1 MTTLTILILVL
12 LIGLLLG
19 LPIFMALGIST
30 CVALLVT
37 DVPLSMIPQTLF
49 RGVDQFPLLAIP
61 CFILAGSIMEYSGVT
76 RQIIEVVRKPAG
88 IMHGGLG
95 VATILACMFFS
106 AISGSGP
113 GTVAAVGSLMIP
125 SMIRGVIAS
134 VSITGMFL
142 AGMVPGLMIGLAH
155 CFVAWL
161 VAKRLKFVEK
171 PEKFNFMDFLK
182 ACWQGKWALA
192 SPVVILGGI
201 YAGIF
206 TPVEASIVAVFWAL
220 FVGGLINRQLT
231 FGKLYQALQDGVMIS
246 GTVLVIV
253 GTSTLFGQL
262 LTFEQAPTR
271 MANMILAISADW
283 FIVMLM
289 MIAVFYVLGMFMETL
304 STIIILTPVLLPV
317 VTKLGIDPI
326 HFGIIFVV
334 TNEVAFLTPPLGVN
348 LFVASKMAGH
358 PCAAAH
364 RGDHRLHPDSGLFP
378 DFQHLAAAPAG
389 IREILAN
396 RQSGFQAR
404 SGDGFD
410 RKYGGSGCLM
420 VRSSR
425 GSSCFGRSQRWG

>member
-1 MTTLTILILVL
+1 MSTLTVLILVL
-12 LIGLLLG
+12 MISLLLG

-30 CVALLVT
+30 CMALLVT

-76 RQIIEVVRKPAG
+76 RQIIDVVRKPAG

-125 SMIRGVIAS
+125 SMIRSGYDRGYAGAVASSGGTLGILIPPSNPMIIYGVIAS

-142 AGMVPGLMIGLAH
+142 AGMIPGLMIGLAH
-155 CFVAWL
+155 CFVAWV
-161 VAKRLKFVEK
+161 VAKRLKFIEQ
-171 PEKFNFMDFLK
+171 PEKFNARDFLTT
-182 ACWQGKWALA
+182 CWTSKWALA

-220 FVGGLINRQLT
+220 FVGGVINRQLT
-231 FGKLYQALQDGVMIS
+231 FQKFYQSLQDGAMIA
-246 GTVLVIV
+246 GTVIVIV
-253 GTSTLFGQL
+253 GTSSLFGQL
-262 LTFEQAPTR
+262 LSFEQAPTK
-271 MANMILAISADW
+271 MANMILSLSNNW
-283 FIVMLM
+283 FVVLLLLIV
-289 MIAVFYVLGMFMETL
+289 VFYVLGMFMETL
-304 STIIILTPVLLPV
+304 STIIILTPILLPV

-348 LFVASKMAGH
+348 LFVASKMADVSLERLAIH
-358 PCAAAH
+358 VLPHIAAITICI
-364 RGDHRLHPDSGLFP
+364 L
-378 DFQHLAAAPAG
+378 
-389 IREILAN
+389 ILAYFPFF
-396 RQSGFQAR
+396 STWLPHLLG
-404 SGDGFD
+404 
-410 RKYGGSGCLM
+410 YGK
-420 VRSSR
+420 
-425 GSSCFGRSQRWG
+425 F

>member
-12 LIGLLLG
+12 VIGLLLG

-30 CVALLVT
+30 CVALLAT

-76 RQIIEVVRKPAG
+76 RQIIDVVRKPAG

-125 SMIRGVIAS
+125 SMIRSGYDRAYAGAVASSGGTLGILIPPSNPMIIYGVIAS

-155 CFVAWL
+155 CFVAWI
-161 VAKRLKFVEK
+161 VAKRLKFIEK
-171 PEKFNFMDFLK
+171 PEKFKLMDFLK

-220 FVGGLINRQLT
+220 FVGGVVNRQLT

-271 MANMILAISADW
+271 MANMILSISTDW
-283 FIVMLM
+283 FIVLLLL
-289 MIAVFYVLGMFMETL
+289 IAVFYVLGMFMETL

-348 LFVASKMAGH
+348 LFVASKMADVSLERLAIH
-358 PCAAAH
+358 VLPHIAAITVCI
-364 RGDHRLHPDSGLFP
+364 L
-378 DFQHLAAAPAG
+378 
-389 IREILAN
+389 ILAYFPFF
-396 RQSGFQAR
+396 STWLPHLLG
-404 SGDGFD
+404 
-410 RKYGGSGCLM
+410 YGK
-420 VRSSR
+420 
-425 GSSCFGRSQRWG
+425 F

>member
-1 MTTLTILILVL
+1 MSTLAILILVL
-12 LIGLLLG
+12 IIGLLLG
-19 LPIFMALGIST
+19 LPIFMALGVST

-76 RQIIEVVRKPAG
+76 RQIIDVVRKPAG
-88 IMHGGLG
+88 VMHGGLG

-125 SMIRGVIAS
+125 SMIRSGYDRGYAGAVASSGGTLGILIPPSNPMIIYGVIAS

-142 AGMVPGLMIGLAH
+142 AGMIPGLMIGLAH
-155 CFVAWL
+155 CFVAWI
-161 VAKRLKFVEK
+161 VAKRLKFIEK
-171 PEKFNFMDFLK
+171 PERFNLIEFLK
-182 ACWQGKWALA
+182 AFWLGKWALA

-220 FVGGLINRQLT
+220 FVGGVINRQLT
-231 FGKLYQALQDGVMIS
+231 ISNLYQALQDGAMIT
-246 GTVLVIV
+246 GTVIVIV

-271 MANMILAISADW
+271 MANMILSISNDW
-283 FIVMLM
+283 FVVMLLL
-289 MIAVFYVLGMFMETL
+289 IAVFYVLGMFMETL

-348 LFVASKMAGH
+348 LFVASKMADVSLERLAIH
-358 PCAAAH
+358 VLPHIAAITVCILVLAY
-364 RGDHRLHPDSGLFP
+364 FP
-378 DFQHLAAAPAG
+378 FFSTWLPHLLG
-389 IREILAN
+389 
-396 RQSGFQAR
+396 
-404 SGDGFD
+404 
-410 RKYGGSGCLM
+410 YGK
-420 VRSSR
+420 
-425 GSSCFGRSQRWG
+425 F

>member
-1 MTTLTILILVL
+1 MSILAIVILALIISL
-12 LIGLLLG
+12 LFGM
-19 LPIFMALGIST
+19 PIFMTLGIST
-30 CVALLVT
+30 CVALLAS

-61 CFILAGSIMEYSGVT
+61 CFVLAGSIMEYSGVT
-76 RQIIEVVRKPAG
+76 RQIIDVVRKPAG
-88 IMHGGLG
+88 VIHGGLG

-125 SMIRGVIAS
+125 SMIRSGYDPAYAGAVASSGGTLGILIPPSNPMIIYGVIAS

-155 CFVAWL
+155 CFVAWV

-171 PEKFNFMDFLK
+171 TEKFNLSDFLK
-182 ACWQGKWALA
+182 TCGQSKWALA

-206 TPVEASIVAVFWAL
+206 TPVEASVVAVFWAL
-220 FVGGLINRQLT
+220 FVGAVINRELT
-231 FGKLYQALQDGVMIS
+231 FQKFYKSLQDGAVIS

-262 LTFEQAPTR
+262 LTLEQAPTKL
-271 MANMILAISADW
+271 ANTILSLSNDR
-283 FIVMLM
+283 FIVLLLL
-289 MIAVFYVLGMFMETL
+289 ICVFYVLGMFMETL
-304 STIIILTPVLLPV
+304 STIIILTPVLMPV
-317 VTKLGIDPI
+317 VAKLGIDPI

-348 LFVASKMAGH
+348 LFVAAPMAGVSIERLAVH
-358 PCAAAH
+358 VLPHIAAITVCI
-364 RGDHRLHPDSGLFP
+364 L
-378 DFQHLAAAPAG
+378 
-389 IREILAN
+389 ILAYFPIF
-396 RQSGFQAR
+396 STWLPHLLG
-404 SGDGFD
+404 
-410 RKYGGSGCLM
+410 YGK
-420 VRSSR
+420 
-425 GSSCFGRSQRWG
+425 

>member
-12 LIGLLLG
+12 VIGLLLG
-19 LPIFMALGIST
+19 LPIFMALGVST

-76 RQIIEVVRKPAG
+76 RQIIDVVRKPAG

-125 SMIRGVIAS
+125 SMIRSGYDRAYAGAVASSGGTLGILIPPSNPMIIYGVIAS

-142 AGMVPGLMIGLAH
+142 AGMVPGLIIGLAH

-171 PEKFNFMDFLK
+171 PEKFNFTDFIK

-220 FVGGLINRQLT
+220 LVGGLINRQLT

-283 FIVMLM
+283 FVVMLM
-289 MIAVFYVLGMFMETL
+289 MIVVFYVLGMFMETL

-348 LFVASKMAGH
+348 LFVASKMADVSLERLAVH
-358 PCAAAH
+358 VLPHIAAITVCI
-364 RGDHRLHPDSGLFP
+364 L
-378 DFQHLAAAPAG
+378 
-389 IREILAN
+389 ILAYFPIF
-396 RQSGFQAR
+396 STWLPHLLG
-404 SGDGFD
+404 
-410 RKYGGSGCLM
+410 YGK
-420 VRSSR
+420 
-425 GSSCFGRSQRWG
+425 F

>member
-1 MTTLTILILVL
+1 MSTLTIMILVL
-12 LIGLLLG
+12 IISLLLG

-30 CVALLVT
+30 CMALLAT

-76 RQIIEVVRKPAG
+76 RQIIDVVRKPAG

-125 SMIRGVIAS
+125 SMVRSGYDRAYAGAVASSGGTLGILIPPSNPMIIYGVIAS

-142 AGMVPGLMIGLAH
+142 AGTIPGLMIGLAH
-155 CFVAWL
+155 CFVAWI
-161 VAKRLKFVEK
+161 VAKKLKFIEK
-171 PEKFNFMDFLK
+171 PERFNLMDFLK
-182 ACWQGKWALA
+182 TCWLSKWAIA

-206 TPVEASIVAVFWAL
+206 TPVEASVVAVFWAL
-220 FVGGLINRQLT
+220 FVGGVINRQLT
-231 FGKLYQALQDGVMIS
+231 LRNFYKALQDGSTIA
-246 GTVLVIV
+246 GTVIVIV
-253 GTSTLFGQL
+253 GTSSLFGQL
-262 LTFEQAPTR
+262 LSFEQAPTR
-271 MANMILAISADW
+271 MANMILSFSSNW
-283 FIVMLM
+283 FVVLLLLI
-289 MIAVFYVLGMFMETL
+289 IVFYVLGMFMETL

-348 LFVASKMAGH
+348 LFVAAPMAEVTIERLSIH
-358 PCAAAH
+358 VLPHIAAITVCI
-364 RGDHRLHPDSGLFP
+364 L
-378 DFQHLAAAPAG
+378 
-389 IREILAN
+389 ILAYFPFF
-396 RQSGFQAR
+396 STWLPHVMG
-404 SGDGFD
+404 
-410 RKYGGSGCLM
+410 YG
-420 VRSSR
+420 R
-425 GSSCFGRSQRWG
+425 

>member
-1 MTTLTILILVL
+1 MMSTLAILILVL
-12 LIGLLLG
+12 VIGLLLG
-19 LPIFMALGIST
+19 LPIFMSLGIST

-37 DVPLSMIPQTLF
+37 DIPLAMIPQTLF

-76 RQIIEVVRKPAG
+76 RQIIDVVRKPAG

-125 SMIRGVIAS
+125 SMIRSGYDRGYAGAVASSGGTLGILIPPSNPMIIYGVIAS

-142 AGMVPGLMIGLAH
+142 AGMIPGLMIGLAH

-161 VAKRLKFVEK
+161 VAKRLKFIEK
-171 PEKFNFMDFLK
+171 PEKFNFKDFVK
-182 ACWQGKWALA
+182 TCWQGKWALA
-192 SPVVILGGI
+192 SPFVILGGI
-201 YAGIF
+201 YAGVF
-206 TPVEASIVAVFWAL
+206 TPVEASVVAVFWGL
-220 FVGGLINRQLT
+220 FVGGVINRELT
-231 FGKLYQALQDGVMIS
+231 FQKLYQALQDGAMIA
-246 GTVLVIV
+246 GTVIVIV
-253 GTSTLFGQL
+253 GTSSLFGQL
-262 LTFEQAPTR
+262 LSFEQAPTR
-271 MANMILAISADW
+271 MANMILSVSSDW
-283 FIVMLM
+283 FVVMLL

-348 LFVASKMAGH
+348 LFVASKMADVSLERLAIH
-358 PCAAAH
+358 VLPHIAAITVCILVLAY
-364 RGDHRLHPDSGLFP
+364 FP
-378 DFQHLAAAPAG
+378 FFSTWLPHLLG
-389 IREILAN
+389 
-396 RQSGFQAR
+396 
-404 SGDGFD
+404 
-410 RKYGGSGCLM
+410 YGK
-420 VRSSR
+420 
-425 GSSCFGRSQRWG
+425 F

>member
-1 MTTLTILILVL
+1 MSTLTIMILVL
-12 LIGLLLG
+12 IISLLLG

-30 CVALLVT
+30 CMALLVT

-76 RQIIEVVRKPAG
+76 RQIIDVVRKPAG

-125 SMIRGVIAS
+125 SMIRSGYDRAYAGAVASSGGTLGILIPPSNPMIIYGVIAS

-142 AGMVPGLMIGLAH
+142 AGMIPGLMIGLAH
-155 CFVAWL
+155 CFVAWI
-161 VAKRLKFVEK
+161 VAKRMKFIEK
-171 PEKFNFMDFLK
+171 PERFNLKDFLK
-182 ACWQGKWALA
+182 TCWLSKWAIA

-220 FVGGLINRQLT
+220 FVGGVINRQLT
-231 FGKLYQALQDGVMIS
+231 LRNFYKALQDGSMIA
-246 GTVLVIV
+246 GTVIVIV
-253 GTSTLFGQL
+253 GTSSLFGQL
-262 LTFEQAPTR
+262 LSFEQAPTR
-271 MANMILAISADW
+271 MANMILSVSSNW
-283 FIVMLM
+283 FVVLVLLIV
-289 MIAVFYVLGMFMETL
+289 VFYVLGMFMETL

-317 VTKLGIDPI
+317 ITKLGIDPI

-348 LFVASKMAGH
+348 LFVASPMAEVSIERLSIH
-358 PCAAAH
+358 VLPHIAAITVCI
-364 RGDHRLHPDSGLFP
+364 L
-378 DFQHLAAAPAG
+378 
-389 IREILAN
+389 ILAYFPFF
-396 RQSGFQAR
+396 STWLPHVMG
-404 SGDGFD
+404 
-410 RKYGGSGCLM
+410 YG
-420 VRSSR
+420 R
-425 GSSCFGRSQRWG
+425 